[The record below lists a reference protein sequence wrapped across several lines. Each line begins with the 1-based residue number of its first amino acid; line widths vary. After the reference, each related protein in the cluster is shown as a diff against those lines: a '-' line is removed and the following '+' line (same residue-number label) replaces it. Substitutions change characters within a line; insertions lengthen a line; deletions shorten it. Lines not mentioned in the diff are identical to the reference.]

1 MTDPVTQQPVIKN
14 LRNKGRQKTSVLTI
28 NGRVDVFRRH
38 FHSPISGSV
47 VPADERFNH
56 SGTTITFGV
65 REMGARLNNDAASF
79 DRAAGNLER
88 AAQISISGERLRQ
101 MVQTDG
107 RQILAAQQ
115 ANEVTPAFTATDCV
129 VDPVH
134 PDGATRIYNGVDG
147 VMVPVITEG
156 EKQRR
161 RETVEQKREAN
172 GVPIDSLPERKA
184 GCDESFKE
192 FKAIVFYDELGSL
205 WHETLRFCRRPET
218 GDVIRTEAARLNFDA
233 ADERVSNVDRAAW
246 IREQLEDLH
255 PGRLELDGLGLDF
268 YHLAENIHKCRRE
281 VFASDS
287 EDGNAWASH
296 LLHVL
301 KHDGYAPAWDQL
313 VEWRAGLNRRGRKI
327 KEAADRLLNYV
338 QERQTMIGYPN
349 FQSHGWQIGS
359 GPTESRCKTTTSR
372 LKGRG
377 RRWDPQNAEAVAA
390 HTTLQDSHQ
399 WNDFWKIGK
408 PKTVSL

>member
-1 MTDPVTQQPVIKN
+1 
-14 LRNKGRQKTSVLTI
+14 VLTI
-28 NGRVDVFRRH
+28 NGRVEVYRRH
-38 FHSPISGSV
+38 FHSPISGSQ

-56 SGTTITFGV
+56 SGTTITLGV
-65 REMGARLNNDAASF
+65 REMGARLNNDAISF
-79 DRAAGNLER
+79 DRAAENLGR
-88 AAQISISGERLRQ
+88 TAQVFISGERLRQ

-107 RQILAAQQ
+107 RLILAAQQ
-115 ANEVTPAFTATDCV
+115 ANEVAPAFTATDCL
-129 VDPVH
+129 VDPVQ

-147 VMVPVITEG
+147 VMVPVIMDQ

-161 RETVEQKREAN
+161 RETVEQKRKAKD
-172 GVPIDSLPERKA
+172 VPVDTLSERKA
-184 GCDESFKE
+184 GCNESFKE

-233 ADERVSNVDRAAW
+233 ADERVSNVDGAAW

-255 PGRLELDGLGLDF
+255 PDRLELDGLGLDF

-281 VFASDS
+281 VFGSDS
-287 EDGNAWASH
+287 EDGDAWASH

-301 KHDGYAPAWDQL
+301 KHDGYSPAWDQL

-338 QERQTMIGYPN
+338 QERQTMIDYPN

-390 HTTLQDSHQ
+390 HTTLRDSQQ
-399 WNDFWKIGK
+399 WNHFWKIDK
-408 PKTVSL
+408 PKTACL